1 MLKDSTL
8 ERIVLILLAL
18 YTALVLLSFALN

>member
-8 ERIVLILLAL
+8 ERIVLILLAF
-18 YTALVLLSFALN
+18 YTALILLTFALD